1 MTSGNLTR
9 WQWYTDAAGCV
20 FCIGVTLVFYVLGIS
35 PLQRKHTDQ
44 ASRYASLSA
53 QQGIATKL
61 AEELEEAK
69 SSLVE
74 ANKTLDES
82 PFQLVSSSS
91 VNSRIARMTE
101 LASKCGL
108 KLDQIRPGT
117 PAVGSRYETIP
128 IYLTGSGNYHTCVL
142 LLYRLRQA
150 FPDTTVTSLELSRD
164 EGAIQAGASFS
175 ISLLWYTSPAL
186 SAAR

>member
-1 MTSGNLTR
+1 MTNGNLTR

-20 FCIGVTLVFYVLGIS
+20 FCIGVTLVFYIMGIS

-44 ASRYASLSA
+44 TSRHASLSA
-53 QQGIATKL
+53 QRGIATAL
-61 AEELEEAK
+61 AEELTETK
-69 SSLVE
+69 GSLVDV
-74 ANKTLDES
+74 NKTLDES
-82 PFQLVSSSS
+82 PFQLVSSAS
-91 VNSRIARMTE
+91 VNRRIARMTE

-117 PAVGSRYETIP
+117 PAAGSRYETIP
-128 IYLTGSGNYHTCVL
+128 IYLIGSGNYHTCVL

-164 EGAIQAGASFS
+164 VGVTQAGASFS
-175 ISLLWYTSPAL
+175 ISLLWYTSPSL
-186 SAAR
+186 SVAN